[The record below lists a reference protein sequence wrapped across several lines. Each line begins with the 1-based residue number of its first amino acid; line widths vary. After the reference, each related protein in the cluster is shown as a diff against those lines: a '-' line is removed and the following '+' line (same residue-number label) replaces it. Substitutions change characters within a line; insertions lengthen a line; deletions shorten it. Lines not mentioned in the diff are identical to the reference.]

1 MSSSASKERVRRVY
15 AATKAL
21 LDDLHKDSGEQ
32 WVWRFRRRFI
42 APASLFESGAH
53 VLEDMEMHK
62 SDALLF
68 SLVPGITRYMRIEAF
83 GKSPRLN
90 TFGKA
95 SEYLKGVLLGR
106 TFEHFYMLA
115 LDASGKLIDCVF
127 LQRGTTDS
135 APFYVR
141 HVLGEVVRTHAQAI
155 VISHNHPNNSL
166 LPSRDDINCTLAL
179 LSALQPLGVPL
190 LDHVLVAD
198 QQAVSIR
205 DLGYIAGNI
214 WLAQAPEDKLLT
226 SWLKDAPPL

>member
-1 MSSSASKERVRRVY
+1 M
-15 AATKAL
+15 
-21 LDDLHKDSGEQ
+21 
-32 WVWRFRRRFI
+32 
-42 APASLFESGAH
+42 
-53 VLEDMEMHK
+53 
-62 SDALLF
+62 F

-141 HVLGEVVRTHAQAI
+141 HVLGETVRTRAHAI

>member
-141 HVLGEVVRTHAQAI
+141 HVLGETVRTRAHAI
-155 VISHNHPNNSL
+155 VISHNHPNHTL
-166 LPSRDDINCTLAL
+166 LPSRDDVSCTLSL
-179 LSALQPLGVPL
+179 LSALQPLNIPL
-190 LDHVLVAD
+190 LDHIVVAD
-198 QQAVSIR
+198 HHAVSIR
-205 DLGYIAGNI
+205 HLGYIAQNI
-214 WLAQAPEDKLLT
+214 WLAQAPNSALMNG
-226 SWLKDAPPL
+226 WLKDAPEP